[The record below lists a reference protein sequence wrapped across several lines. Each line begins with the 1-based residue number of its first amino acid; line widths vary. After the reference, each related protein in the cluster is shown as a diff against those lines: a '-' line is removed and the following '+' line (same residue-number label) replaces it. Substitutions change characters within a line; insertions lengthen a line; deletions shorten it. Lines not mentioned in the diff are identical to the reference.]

1 MCKRTRSGTVLGMTT
16 PKVQCTSK
24 LPTAHEV
31 KPPQP
36 THLGD
41 QRPSST
47 SSSGSVDGIPEPPA
61 RRTTSSSSLTP
72 PIPAL

>member
-1 MCKRTRSGTVLGMTT
+1 MCKRTHSGTVLAMTT

-24 LPTAHEV
+24 LPTAHEA

-36 THLGD
+36 THPGD

-47 SSSGSVDGIPEPPA
+47 SSSGSVDRISGPPA
-61 RRTTSSSSLTP
+61 QTTTSSSSLTP

>member
-1 MCKRTRSGTVLGMTT
+1 MCKRTRSGTVLAMTT

-24 LPTAHEV
+24 LPTAHEAE
-31 KPPQP
+31 PPP
-36 THLGD
+36 VAEPGA

-47 SSSGSVDGIPEPPA
+47 SSSGSVDRISGPPA
-61 RRTTSSSSLTP
+61 QTTTSSSSLTP